1 MIATDTSSLV
11 AYLQGATGDDVEKL
25 DAASSAGDLVLPP
38 VVVTEIL
45 SDPAS
50 AKMLNTI
57 LPEIQMLELTEGYWA
72 RAGHARLTLK
82 RQGLKTKIADALIAQ
97 SCIDHSV
104 ALITRDADFR
114 HFAKHCGLRLA

>member
-57 LPEIQMLELTEGYWA
+57 LPEIQMLELTEGCWA

-82 RQGLKTKIADALIAQ
+82 RQGLKAKIADALIAQ